1 MKKRFLL
8 FTLSLTCLFSCL
20 GVRAS
25 SEEIEKNQYGNE
37 IRRGKMA
44 ISRYL
49 CSEDMNFSPEEKKI
63 SKSGKVF
70 YIKNVGIKKDFQKLC
85 NSEFEP
91 QGKIDLNVTFTYD
104 KKSYVDVQKSDVK
117 SSKDSK
123 SWKVRNA
130 SEIFPSKNSCLVS
143 DRYAI
148 YQKSP
153 MGGIGDYLFD
163 GHMDVICSSNGDVFV
178 NTEIS

>member
-1 MKKRFLL
+1 MKKGFLL
-8 FTLSLTCLFSCL
+8 FTVGLTCLFSCL
-20 GVRAS
+20 GAKAS
-25 SEEIEKNQYGNE
+25 NQEIEKNQYGNE
-37 IRRGKMA
+37 VRRGKMA

-49 CSEDMNFSPEEKKI
+49 CSEDMNFSPEKKKI
-63 SKSGKVF
+63 SKSGEVF
-70 YIKNVGIKKDFQKLC
+70 YVKNVDIKKGFQKLC

-104 KKSYVDVQKSDVK
+104 KKSYVGVQKSDVK
-117 SSKDSK
+117 SSKDCK

-130 SEIFPSKNSCLVS
+130 SEIFPSKNACLVS

-148 YQKSP
+148 YQKSA

-163 GHMDVICSSNGDVFV
+163 GHMDVICSINGEIFV